1 MLLLPH
7 SSPPPQHKH
16 VYIRICRDS
25 FLAPGGGHL
34 RCVGA
39 TPLRISHAKC
49 ACLSSRANAEILVF
63 TPISTTPFTLT
74 TQRTTTSITTSV
86 KKLIGFKGL
95 RPFATAL
102 TCNAPSVVDTKAQ
115 RKRHVSPSVTN
126 VPATLLAPSGVHC
139 GNNNASLMS
148 FPRSETYSKRCFS
161 YTPSPL
167 RLEGFGATPLSFSP
181 HTYTKSTTNAHIC
194 ATYVIFHIISL
205 PFNSF

>member
-7 SSPPPQHKH
+7 SSPPTTQT
-16 VYIRICRDS
+16 RIYTH
-25 FLAPGGGHL
+25 LPGLLPRPRGWL
-34 RCVGA
+34 PTLLCWA

-63 TPISTTPFTLT
+63 TPISTTPFTLA
-74 TQRTTTSITTSV
+74 TQRTTTSNTTSV

-148 FPRSETYSKRCFS
+148 FPRSETHSKRCFS

-167 RLEGFGATPLSFSP
+167 RLEGFGATPLSKT
-181 HTYTKSTTNAHIC
+181 H
-194 ATYVIFHIISL
+194 
-205 PFNSF
+205 

>member
-1 MLLLPH
+1 MCCCFLTAPPH
-7 SSPPPQHKH
+7 NTNTYIYAFAGTPSSSPGVVPTLL
-16 VYIRICRDS
+16 CW
-25 FLAPGGGHL
+25 
-34 RCVGA
+34 A
-39 TPLRISHAKC
+39 TPLRISHAKMQ
-49 ACLSSRANAEILVF
+49 RVLVVGL
-63 TPISTTPFTLT
+63 TPFTLT

-95 RPFATAL
+95 RPFATSL

-126 VPATLLAPSGVHC
+126 VPATLLAPSGVH
-139 GNNNASLMS
+139 SYVLFTIVHILS
-148 FPRSETYSKRCFS
+148 RSETYSKRCFS

-167 RLEGFGATPLSFSP
+167 RLEGFGATPLP
-181 HTYTKSTTNAHIC
+181 KTHHTYTKSTTNAHIC

>member
-1 MLLLPH
+1 MCCCFLTAPPH
-7 SSPPPQHKH
+7 NTNTYIYAFAGTPSSSPGVVPTLL
-16 VYIRICRDS
+16 CW
-25 FLAPGGGHL
+25 
-34 RCVGA
+34 A

-49 ACLSSRANAEILVF
+49 ACLSSWANAEILVF

-102 TCNAPSVVDTKAQ
+102 ACNAPSVVDTKTQ
-115 RKRHVSPSVTN
+115 RKRHVSSSVTN
-126 VPATLLAPSGVHC
+126 VPATLLAPSGVH
-139 GNNNASLMS
+139 SYVLFTFVHILS
-148 FPRSETYSKRCFS
+148 RSETYSKRCFS

-181 HTYTKSTTNAHIC
+181 HTYTTHTTNAHIC